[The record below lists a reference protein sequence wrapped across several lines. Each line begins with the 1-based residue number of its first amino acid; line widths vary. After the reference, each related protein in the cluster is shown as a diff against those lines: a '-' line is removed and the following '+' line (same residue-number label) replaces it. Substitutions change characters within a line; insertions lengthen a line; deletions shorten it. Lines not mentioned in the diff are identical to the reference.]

1 MNFLFG
7 LLVNVIDFCIIN
19 KYYSCFSV
27 ERTCKKT
34 ASKIIFIV
42 SILLLSVVNQLNV
55 PSFNLITS
63 IVLIYVYSLTFSY
76 SHTQRIVLPI
86 LYIGFGFVAELLC
99 YWLLSSFGNILSD
112 AKGYYVSVLLC
123 EALRLLIVYVIY
135 QICDVKLPQL
145 PGRILVL
152 LLFIP
157 ISSIVI
163 CCVAINII
171 KHSQSNVSSILS
183 VVIIIMTFTINV
195 LLLSLIRK
203 LIDVM
208 LENHGNAM
216 LLQEA
221 EAKENYYREVENSN
235 NTIREIK
242 HNLKNMLLAI
252 YAKADDNQMI
262 AEEVKVLVEELDE
275 SEKNI
280 YTKNVIFNTIL
291 NNKVSQAKSQRI
303 DVDVSVMIP
312 QYINLDYK
320 DAGVLLGN
328 LLDNA
333 IEACC
338 KLNEANRKMAISILY
353 RSGMLLVKVSNSK
366 EDKEVDVNK
375 SSKIDEDNHGIG
387 IPSIK
392 RIVKKYNGAIEFVD
406 NGTEF
411 EVCAS
416 MYGIESTI

>member
-1 MNFLFG
+1 MIFLFG
-7 LLVNVIDFCIIN
+7 LFVNFIDFSIIK
-19 KYYSCFSV
+19 KYYSCFSK

-34 ASKIIFIV
+34 VSTAIFLV
-42 SILLLSVVNQLNV
+42 SVLLISLVNQLDV
-55 PSFNLITS
+55 PTFNLITS
-63 IVLIYVYSLTFSY
+63 IVLIYVYNLTFTY
-76 SHTQRIVLPI
+76 SRTQRVVLPI
-86 LYIGFGFVAELLC
+86 LYIGFGFVAELTC
-99 YWLLSSFGNILSD
+99 YLLLSSFGDILSY
-112 AKGYYVSVLLC
+112 GESYYVSVLLC
-123 EALRLLIVYVIY
+123 EVLRFLIVYVIY
-135 QICDVKLPQL
+135 QICGAKLPHL
-145 PGRILVL
+145 PGRILAL

-157 ISSIVI
+157 VSSIVI

-171 KHSQSNVSSILS
+171 KFSQNYISSILS
-183 VVIIIMTFTINV
+183 LIIIIMTLAINV

-208 LENHGNAM
+208 LENHNNAM

-221 EAKENYYREVENSN
+221 KAKENYYREVENSN

-252 YAKADDNQMI
+252 YAKADDNQI
-262 AEEVKVLVEELDE
+262 LAEEVKALVEELDE

-280 YTKNVIFNTIL
+280 YTTNVIFNTIL
-291 NNKVSQAKSQRI
+291 NNKVNQAKNQKI
-303 DVDVSVMIP
+303 DVEVSVLIP

-333 IEACC
+333 MEACSILDES
-338 KLNEANRKMAISILY
+338 KRKMTISIIY
-353 RSGMLLVKVSNSK
+353 RKGMLLVKVRNSK
-366 EDKEVDVNK
+366 EDKRVDIDK
-375 SSKIDEDNHGIG
+375 SSKMDKDNHGIG

-392 RIVKKYNGAIEFVD
+392 RIIKKYNGAIEFID
-406 NGTEF
+406 KGTEF

-416 MYGIESTI
+416 MYGIHEGT